1 MQAGY
6 HIPSFIISG
15 YYSAEWIFWHALYTI
30 VGRVLFVWVYNNS
43 GRSFFSMS
51 LFHATFGLFWILF
64 PATGNLQKASTYY
77 DPRLAAFIAISYVA
91 IVTFLWGSKTLAQYR
106 FARSGESHAADKTNL
121 SAIGK

>member
-1 MQAGY
+1 
-6 HIPSFIISG
+6 
-15 YYSAEWIFWHALYTI
+15 
-30 VGRVLFVWVYNNS
+30 
-43 GRSFFSMS
+43 MS